1 VRLPFTK
8 MHGIGNDYVY
18 VDAFAHRVADP
29 ARVARL
35 VSPRTT
41 AIGSDG
47 LILICPSDVADCR
60 MEMYNA
66 DGSRGEMC
74 GNGIRCVAKY
84 AFEHGIAPKT
94 QLAIETDAGVKT
106 LSLDVRDGRVA
117 SVTVDMGEPILDGAA
132 IPVRAEGRVVAAPLA
147 VDGVTYGITC
157 VSMGNPHSVLFV
169 DDTATAPVHTLGPR
183 IETDPFFPNKV
194 NVEFIQLLE
203 AAPASRL
210 RMRVWERGSGETA
223 ACGTG
228 ACAAAVAA
236 VLTGRGRRK
245 VEIELLGGNLQ
256 IEWRESDG
264 HVLMTGPATEVFS
277 GEIEI

>member
-1 VRLPFTK
+1 MRLPFTK

-29 ARVARL
+29 VRVAQV
-35 VSPRTT
+35 VSPRKT

-84 AFEHGIAPKT
+84 AFEHGLAPKERM
-94 QLAIETDAGVKT
+94 AIETDAGIKT
-106 LSLDVRDGRVA
+106 VDLTVRAGMVE
-117 SVTVDMGEPILDGAA
+117 SVTVDMGEPILDGPS
-132 IPVRAEGRVVAAPLA
+132 IPVRADGRVIEVPLEI
-147 VDGVTYGITC
+147 DGTKHTVTC
-157 VSMGNPHSVLFV
+157 VSMGNPHVILFV

-183 IETDPFFPNKV
+183 IETDPFFPKKV

-203 AAPASRL
+203 KAPASRL
-210 RMRVWERGSGETA
+210 RMRVWERGSGETS

-236 VLTGRGRRK
+236 ALTGRGQRS
-245 VEIELLGGNLQ
+245 VDIELLGGNLH

-277 GEIEI
+277 GEIEV

>member
-1 VRLPFTK
+1 MRLPFTK

-18 VDAFAHRVADP
+18 VDAFATKVPDP

-35 VSPRTT
+35 VSPRNKG
-41 AIGSDG
+41 IGSDG

-74 GNGIRCVAKY
+74 GNGIRCVAKF
-84 AFEHGIAPKT
+84 AFEHG
-94 QLAIETDAGVKT
+94 LAAKERMSIETDAGVKT
-106 LSLDVRDGRVA
+106 LALDVRDGRVE
-117 SVTVDMGEPILDGAA
+117 SVTVDMGAPILDGAS
-132 IPVRAEGRVVAAPLA
+132 IPVRAEGRVVDHPFV
-147 VDGVTYGITC
+147 VDGVEHRITC
-157 VSMGNPHSVLFV
+157 VSMGNPHCVIFV

-183 IETDPFFPNKV
+183 IETDPFFPKKV

-203 AAPASRL
+203 PAPAGRL
-210 RMRVWERGSGETA
+210 RMRVWERGSGETH

-236 VLTGRGRRK
+236 VLTGRAQRS

-256 IEWRESDG
+256 IEWRASDD
-264 HVLMTGPATEVFS
+264 HVAMTGPATEVFS
-277 GEIEI
+277 GEIEV

>member
-18 VDAFAHRVADP
+18 VDAFANTVMDP
-29 ARVARL
+29 VHVARE
-35 VSPRTT
+35 VSPRRTG
-41 AIGSDG
+41 IGSDG
-47 LILICPSDVADCR
+47 LILICPSSVADCR

-84 AFEHGIAPKT
+84 AFEHGIAAKT
-94 QLAIETDAGVKT
+94 ELRIETDAGVKT
-106 LSLDVRDGRVA
+106 LALDVQGGKVA

-132 IPVRAEGRVVAAPLA
+132 IPVRAEGRVIDSPLV
-147 VDGVTYGITC
+147 VDGVTYRITC
-157 VSMGNPHSVLFV
+157 VSMGNPHCVLFV
-169 DDTATAPVHTLGPR
+169 ADAATAPVHTLGPR
-183 IETDPFFPNKV
+183 IETDPFFPKKV

-236 VLTGRGRRK
+236 VLTGRGQRK
-245 VEIELLGGNLQ
+245 VELELLGGNLQ
-256 IEWRESDG
+256 IEWREADG
-264 HVLMTGPATEVFS
+264 HVAMTGSATEVFS